1 MASRI
6 SSASYPFRKNFTLP
20 DKDMVRWFPGHMQK
34 GVLQVQHMLKNIDCV
49 VEVHDA
55 RIPFSGRNP
64 RFNDI
69 ISLRPHV
76 LVYNKK
82 DLCDLGNKQ
91 RILSKLNSEGVD
103 NVMFTQSTV
112 TTKNSFVSKELFSM
126 VTKAIEAR
134 PRFHREEVNEFNL
147 LVLGVPNIGK
157 STFLN
162 YMRRLNTT
170 HQKKAALV
178 GAKAGVT
185 KSIGHRVRVNFD
197 PPIFLIDTP
206 GILTPTV
213 PNIHVGMKLALC
225 GCMPDHYVGE
235 EYIVDYMLYWMNKQQ
250 KFYYVKYFE
259 LQEPI
264 DDVMPFLKHVA
275 LKKKLIKKIKST
287 ETRQLVH
294 IPDFSAAADIVLKL
308 FRKGELGKFMLDDDL
323 L

>member
-1 MASRI
+1 MASRF
-6 SSASYPFRKNFTLP
+6 SNVTHSFRKTFTLP
-20 DKDMVRWFPGHMQK
+20 DMDMVKWFPGHMQK
-34 GVLQVQHMLKNIDCV
+34 GVLKVQHMLKNIDCV
-49 VEVHDA
+49 IEVHDA

-69 ISLRPHV
+69 ISLRPHI
-76 LVYNKK
+76 LVYNKM
-82 DLCDLGNKQ
+82 DLCNLKKKHL
-91 RILSKLNSEGVD
+91 ILSKLKSEGVD

-112 TTKNSFVSKELFSM
+112 STKNTAMSRDLFSL

-134 PRFHREEVNEFNL
+134 SRYHRAEINEFNL

-162 YMRRLNTT
+162 YLRRLNTT
-170 HQKKAALV
+170 HHKKAASV
-178 GAKAGVT
+178 GAIAGVT
-185 KSIGHRVRVNFD
+185 RSVGNKVRVNFD
-197 PPIFLIDTP
+197 PPIFLTDSP

-250 KFYYVKYFE
+250 QFDYVKYFE
-259 LQEPI
+259 LKEPI

-275 LKKKLIKKIKST
+275 LKNKMIKKIKST
-287 ETRQLVH
+287 ETRQYVH
-294 IPDFSAAADIVLKL
+294 IPDFSAAANIVIKS
-308 FRKGELGKFMLDDDL
+308 FRSGKLGKFMLDDDL

>member
-1 MASRI
+1 MAGRF
-6 SSASYPFRKNFTLP
+6 ANATFAFRKNFTLP

-49 VEVHDA
+49 VELHDA

-82 DLCDLGNKQ
+82 DLCDLREKHL
-91 RILSKLNSEGVD
+91 ILSKLKSEGVD
-103 NVMFTQSTV
+103 QVMFTQSTV
-112 TTKNSFVSKELFSM
+112 STKNSFMSKELFSM
-126 VTKAIEAR
+126 VTNAIEAR
-134 PRFHREEVNEFNL
+134 PRYHRAELNEFNL

-162 YMRRLNTT
+162 YLRRLNTT
-170 HQKKAALV
+170 HHKKAALV

-185 KSIGHRVRVNFD
+185 KSVGHRVRVNFD

-250 KFYYVKYFE
+250 KFGYVKYFE
-259 LQEPI
+259 LDGPI
-264 DDVMPFLKHVA
+264 DDVLPFLKHVA
-275 LKKKLIKKIKST
+275 LKNKLIKKIKSA
-287 ETRQLVH
+287 ETRQFVH
-294 IPDFSAAADIVLKL
+294 IPDFSGAANIVLKS
-308 FRKGELGKFMLDDDL
+308 FRKGDLGKFMLDDDL